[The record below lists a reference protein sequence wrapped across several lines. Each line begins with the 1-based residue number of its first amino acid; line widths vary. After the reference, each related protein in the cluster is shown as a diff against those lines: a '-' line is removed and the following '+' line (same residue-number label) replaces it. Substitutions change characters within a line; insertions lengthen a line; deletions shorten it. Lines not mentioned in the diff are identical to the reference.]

1 MVVAGQQGKQQ
12 RHGQTGQPHSNQQRH
27 AHNGPQQKP
36 APASETA
43 GVELNDQNA
52 PTASANPPA
61 CNRPPAAWLAPDF
74 LAAATGTGCAG
85 GGCDM
90 VCVALETRLDV
101 SADVD
106 AARWVCRVAEIW
118 VREEEEEAEGEE
130 GGLSAK
136 DNHTAVSSE
145 LVSRSVTLDVD
156 KGCKFAGCQDCADR
170 LV

>member
-1 MVVAGQQGKQQ
+1 M
-12 RHGQTGQPHSNQQRH
+12 
-27 AHNGPQQKP
+27 
-36 APASETA
+36 AS
-43 GVELNDQNA
+43 
-52 PTASANPPA
+52 PIASANPPA
-61 CNRPPAAWLAPDF
+61 CDRPSATRLAPGF

-85 GGCDM
+85 GGCDT

-136 DNHTAVSSE
+136 ENHTAFSSE
-145 LVSRSVTLDVD
+145 LVSESVTLNVD
-156 KGCKFAGCQDCADR
+156 TGCSFAKDHDCADC

>member
-1 MVVAGQQGKQQ
+1 
-12 RHGQTGQPHSNQQRH
+12 
-27 AHNGPQQKP
+27 
-36 APASETA
+36 
-43 GVELNDQNA
+43 
-52 PTASANPPA
+52 
-61 CNRPPAAWLAPDF
+61 
-74 LAAATGTGCAG
+74 
-85 GGCDM
+85 M

-106 AARWVCRVAEIW
+106 AARWVCRVAEMW

-170 LV
+170 LGMSVDTGDSGCCLPGHISNSQQGRGRRLLAMLQCLWLHQLRRT